1 METMADSRSSF
12 RSGDTLTALA
22 DEGMECV
29 FHARSK
35 AEAERH
41 RTILESYGILTR
53 LGREAASGVSVEA
66 LAGLPL
72 FVPTVELERASEIL
86 ARCDIEGAEWDEE
99 DDFEDDEE
107 EEEDEEDEDEEDD
120 DYFPEDDD
128 EEDDE
133 DEADDDL

>member
-1 METMADSRSSF
+1 MADSRSSC

-22 DEGMECV
+22 DDGMECV
-29 FHARSK
+29 FHARSQ

-41 RTILESYGILTR
+41 RTVLESYGILTR
-53 LGREAASGVSVEA
+53 VGGESENGLAIGA

-120 DYFPEDDD
+120 DYFPEDDEDED
-128 EEDDE
+128 EEE
-133 DEADDDL
+133 EADDDL